1 MNKVFEDFI
10 NNINFFDVSVSLIFV
25 YFIVQC
31 FLKGFS
37 LSLISF
43 MKWVLSTVVTIILV
57 PKLQPTV
64 SDYIESE
71 FVNNIGLGIVIFIFT
86 LFLTIVL
93 GKAFGR
99 AVTWTGVGSID
110 KSFGVLFGVFK
121 VNGVKIN
128 GDRFYYNL
136 TEVNVI
142 DELID
147 RIVIEG
153 AYQNKGLGKIFYEDL
168 IAFSKSNA
176 SKRIA
181 CEVNIK
187 PLNDRSIIFHD
198 SLGFKEVGQQ
208 DTNQGEKRV
217 SLMALDIKPGEVHA
231 IMGPNGSGKSTLANI
246 LSGKNGYEV
255 SGNLKYEGKNLQDI
269 PIEER
274 AQKGIFLAF
283 QYPLEIPGVNT
294 TNFLKTSLNTIRKA
308 KGEKELDTLTLLKLI
323 KEKASELNID
333 EKFLSRQLNVGF
345 SGGEKKKNE
354 ILQMKL
360 LEPKL
365 AILDETDSGLDIDA
379 LRIVADGV
387 NSHKNKNNAFLII
400 THYQRLLDY
409 IKPDFIHVL
418 SNGKI
423 IKTGSADLGQELEKT
438 GYENL
443 K

>member
-1 MNKVFEDFI
+1 MLQLQNLKA
-10 NNINFFDVSVSLIFV
+10 SV
-25 YFIVQC
+25 
-31 FLKGFS
+31 
-37 LSLISF
+37 
-43 MKWVLSTVVTIILV
+43 
-57 PKLQPTV
+57 
-64 SDYIESE
+64 
-71 FVNNIGLGIVIFIFT
+71 N
-86 LFLTIVL
+86 
-93 GKAFGR
+93 
-99 AVTWTGVGSID
+99 D
-110 KSFGVLFGVFK
+110 KSIL
-121 VNGVKIN
+121 NGL
-128 GDRFYYNL
+128 NL
-136 TEVNVI
+136 EI
-142 DELID
+142 
-147 RIVIEG
+147 
-153 AYQNKGLGKIFYEDL
+153 
-168 IAFSKSNA
+168 KS
-176 SKRIA
+176 
-181 CEVNIK
+181 
-187 PLNDRSIIFHD
+187 
-198 SLGFKEVGQQ
+198 
-208 DTNQGEKRV
+208 
-217 SLMALDIKPGEVHA
+217 GEVHA

-246 LSGKNGYEV
+246 LSGKSGYDV
-255 SGNLKYEGKNLQDI
+255 SGSLKYEGKNLHDI

-294 TNFLKTSLNTIRKA
+294 TNFLKTSLNSIRKA
-308 KGEKELDTLTLLKLI
+308 KGEKELDTLNLLKLI

-387 NSHKNKNNAFLII
+387 NSHKNKKNAFLII

-418 SNGKI
+418 SKGKI
-423 IKTGSADLGQELEKT
+423 IKTGCAELGQELEKT